1 MAEQPT
7 QKEFKTVDIVDY
19 AMQGNPL
26 KINDAFGHLISNK
39 VVDSLATKKQE
50 VSTKIFT
57 DKVESEPVP
66 IEEPEVE
73 TSEE

>member
-7 QKEFKTVDIVDY
+7 QKEFKTVDIVDF

-26 KINDAFGHLISNK
+26 RINDAFGHLISNK

-50 VSTKIFT
+50 VSAKIFT
-57 DKVESEPVP
+57 DKVESDPVP

-73 TSEE
+73 TTEE

>member
-50 VSTKIFT
+50 VSAKIFT
-57 DKVESEPVP
+57 DKVESDPVP

-73 TSEE
+73 TTEE

>member
-1 MAEQPT
+1 MAEQET
-7 QKEFKTVDIVDY
+7 QRNFKTVDIVDY

-50 VSTKIFT
+50 VSAKIFT
-57 DKVESEPVP
+57 DKVESDSEP

-73 TSEE
+73 TTEE

>member
-1 MAEQPT
+1 MAEQET
-7 QKEFKTVDIVDY
+7 QRDFKTVDIVDY

>member
-1 MAEQPT
+1 MAEQET
-7 QKEFKTVDIVDY
+7 QRNFKTVDIVDY

-26 KINDAFGHLISNK
+26 KINEAFGHHISNK

-50 VSTKIFT
+50 VSAKIFT
-57 DKVESEPVP
+57 DKVESDPVP

-73 TSEE
+73 TTEE

>member
-1 MAEQPT
+1 MAEQET
-7 QKEFKTVDIVDY
+7 QRDFKTVDIVDF

-50 VSTKIFT
+50 VSAKIFT
-57 DKVESEPVP
+57 DKVESDPVP

-73 TSEE
+73 TTEE